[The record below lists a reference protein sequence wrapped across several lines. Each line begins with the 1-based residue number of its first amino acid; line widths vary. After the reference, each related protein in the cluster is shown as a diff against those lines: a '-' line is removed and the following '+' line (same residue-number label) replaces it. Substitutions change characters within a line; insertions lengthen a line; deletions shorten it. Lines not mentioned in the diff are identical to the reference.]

1 MEKAKILIESKY
13 LSHIKGGLEF
23 VYRILVT
30 YREVYYTTKNLGNS
44 FNQTIQ
50 LNE

>member
-23 VYRILVT
+23 VYRILIT
-30 YREVYYTTKNLGNS
+30 YREVYLYIIKL
-44 FNQTIQ
+44 F
-50 LNE
+50 